1 MENKQHEIRRE
12 RKQLATYKWNGT
24 MLIYIVIVVNK
35 DKKRSKEKENLYVET
50 ALALD
55 ILHTGTNGNKE
66 EQ

>member
-1 MENKQHEIRRE
+1 
-12 RKQLATYKWNGT
+12 
-24 MLIYIVIVVNK
+24 MLIHIVIVVNK